1 MITNALIYCFI
12 PDSFCNV
19 IILPLIILEKGYE
32 EWDKYSSGDDQPI
45 EERGLEDD
53 EDIQDFN
60 VMPKLLNEQGE
71 AYS

>member
-1 MITNALIYCFI
+1 MKPQRII
-12 PDSFCNV
+12 PDTFGN
-19 IILPLIILEKGYE
+19 IEILLLINLEKGYE

-60 VMPKLLNEQGE
+60 VMPQLLNEQGNE
-71 AYS
+71 FS

>member
-1 MITNALIYCFI
+1 MIN
-12 PDSFCNV
+12 S
-19 IILPLIILEKGYE
+19 EKGYE

-60 VMPKLLNEQGE
+60 VMPQLLNEQGK
-71 AYS
+71 ASS

>member
-1 MITNALIYCFI
+1 MKPQKI
-12 PDSFCNV
+12 PDTFGN
-19 IILPLIILEKGYE
+19 IEILPLIHLEKGYE

-60 VMPKLLNEQGE
+60 VMPNLMNEQGE